1 MSNPQDPYGQQPDPN
16 AQPDPYARPDPY
28 AQGGY
33 QYGYG
38 QQQPYQ
44 QGYQQQGY
52 QYPGQQYS
60 GQQYPGQQYSG
71 QQYPGQPPQKPNRT
85 GLYAAVG
92 IAVVVVIA
100 VAIAAVLLVVNS
112 NSNESDASAGP
123 STGPTSVTPSTGGD
137 CGVPGTGLAS
147 EITDR
152 VASGPLSFPVSAAPG
167 WEKES
172 YTVYAQSIAAAGLQK
187 SMDDGQPWQAGAE
200 VGQTNFN
207 SKLDPKDAASRMIQC
222 IADGA
227 GYLNVTSKRV
237 EQSAAESITVDG
249 VPAAKV
255 TGKILVTG
263 DRLTVAGD
271 DITVI
276 VIASAPQTYAMLVIP
291 IGRDDMAATGKAI
304 IEQLKVAKDV

>member
-1 MSNPQDPYGQQPDPN
+1 MTNPQDPNGQQ
-16 AQPDPYARPDPY
+16 PDPY

-38 QQQPYQ
+38 QQPDPYAQ
-44 QGYQQQGY
+44 QYPQGYQQPYQQGY
-52 QYPGQQYS
+52 QYPGQEAY
-60 GQQYPGQQYSG
+60 QQGYAYPGGPQ
-71 QQYPGQPPQKPNRT
+71 GQPPQKPNRT
-85 GLYAAVG
+85 GLFIG
-92 IAVVVVIA
+92 IGVAVVLVIA
-100 VAIAAVLLVVNS
+100 VAVAAVMLVMRS
-112 NSNESDASAGP
+112 GSGESGRTAAPSAAP
-123 STGPTSVTPSTGGD
+123 SSVTPSTGGD
-137 CGVPGTGLAS
+137 CGAPGTGLAS
-147 EITDR
+147 DITDR

-187 SMDDGQPWQAGAE
+187 SMGDGQPWQAGAE
-200 VGQTNFN
+200 VGQTNFA

-227 GYLNVTSKRV
+227 GYLNVTTKRV

-263 DRLTVAGD
+263 EKLTVAGD
-271 DITVI
+271 DVTVI

-304 IEQLKVAKDV
+304 VEQLKVAKDV

>member
-1 MSNPQDPYGQQPDPN
+1 MSNPQDPNGQQPDPY
-16 AQPDPYARPDPY
+16 AQPDQY

-33 QYGYG
+33 QYGYGQQTNPYG

-52 QYPGQQYS
+52 QYPGQYP
-60 GQQYPGQQYSG
+60 GQPQYPGQ
-71 QQYPGQPPQKPNRT
+71 GQPPQKPNRT
-85 GLYAAVG
+85 GLYAAIG
-92 IAVVVVIA
+92 IAVVLVIA
-100 VAIAAVLLVVNS
+100 VAVAAVLLVVNS
-112 NSNESDASAGP
+112 GSDESDRTAAPSAGP
-123 STGPTSVTPSTGGD
+123 SSVTPSTGGD

-147 EITDR
+147 PITDR
-152 VASGPLSFPVSAAPG
+152 VASGPLSFPVAAAPG
-167 WEKES
+167 WEQES

-263 DRLTVAGD
+263 EKLTVAGD